1 MTARAG
7 PGPAGP
13 AANEDRPVGSSRVI
27 MHVDMDAFFA
37 SVSLR
42 RRPELR
48 GTPVVVG
55 GFPRGVVLSANYEAR
70 AYGIH
75 SGMPSGRAKRLCP
88 VLNFIDPTY
97 DDFSSVADGI
107 VAVFQS
113 VTPVVEAASIDEA
126 YLDLSGAWRQFS
138 SPYVV
143 GEYVRAVVCDE
154 QQITCSVGIGPSKF
168 VAKMASRAAKPDGLV
183 EVPPSRVADFLH
195 PMRVDSMFG
204 VGQPT
209 AEKLYRLGIR
219 SIADLARTPVG
230 TLRQTFGP
238 HLSRQLVELA
248 WGRDLSRVIPLNP
261 ERGVGSQETF
271 GSDTEDPVVVRR
283 EMLRM
288 AAKTARRMRRAGYL
302 GRTITLSVRFADFR
316 TLTRSSTLRSPT
328 DVTDEIYAEVLALY
342 GRLGLDRA
350 RVRRVGVKVGGLV
363 PADRA
368 ERQPFLDD
376 PEFGWREAEQAVDAA
391 VGKFGPKAVQRAVL
405 AAPRNWV
412 AAIGGP
418 GQPDRR

>member
-1 MTARAG
+1 M
-7 PGPAGP
+7 P
-13 AANEDRPVGSSRVI
+13 VI

-70 AYGIH
+70 AFGIR

-88 VLNFIDPTY
+88 GLNFIDPTF
-97 DDFSSVADGI
+97 DDFSSVAKGI
-107 VAVFQS
+107 VAVFET

-126 YLDLSGAWRQFS
+126 YLDLTSAQRHFS
-138 SPYVV
+138 SPYAI
-143 GEYVRAVVCDE
+143 GQHIRAVVCDE

-168 VAKMASRAAKPDGLV
+168 VAKMASRAAKPDGLT
-183 EVPPSRVADFLH
+183 EVPPHHVADFLH
-195 PMRVDSMFG
+195 PLAVETMYG
-204 VGQPT
+204 VGEPT
-209 AEKLYRLGIR
+209 AEKLHRLGIR
-219 SIADLARTPVG
+219 TIADLARTPVG
-230 TLRQTFGP
+230 ALRQTLGP
-238 HLSRQLVELA
+238 HQAHQLVELA
-248 WGRDLSRVIPLNP
+248 WGRDRTRVTPGVV

-271 GSDTEDPVVVRR
+271 GADTEDPTVVRR

-302 GRTITLSVRFADFR
+302 GRTVTLSVRFADFR
-316 TLTRSSTLRSPT
+316 TLTRSCTLSSPS
-328 DVTDEIYAEVLALY
+328 DVTGEIYDAALALY
-342 GRLGLDRA
+342 QRLGLDRA

-363 PADRA
+363 PAGRA

-376 PEFGWREAEQAVDAA
+376 PEFGWREAEAAVDAA

-412 AAIGGP
+412 AAM
-418 GQPDRR
+418 GQHGQIDRERP